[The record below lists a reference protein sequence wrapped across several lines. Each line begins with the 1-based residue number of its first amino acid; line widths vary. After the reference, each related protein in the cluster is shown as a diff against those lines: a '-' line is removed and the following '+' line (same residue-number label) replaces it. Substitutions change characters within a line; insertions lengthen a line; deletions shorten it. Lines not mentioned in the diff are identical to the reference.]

1 MQLNLYL
8 FQSLPEHEFASADV
22 LVGEEVS
29 NLVQVELGGEVAGHR
44 GDDVPHRE
52 AGKEYFDKVIKYQ
65 AQQKYIQSGQNE
77 ILPARV
83 ELIEDG
89 LPVAL

>member
-1 MQLNLYL
+1 MEISNDREREFHLYL
-8 FQSLPEHEFASADV
+8 LQGLPENEFSSADV

-29 NLVQVELGGEVAGHR
+29 NLVEVELGGEVAGHR

-65 AQQKYIQSGQNE
+65 AQRKY
-77 ILPARV
+77 
-83 ELIEDG
+83 
-89 LPVAL
+89 